1 MVTVVV
7 DCYCYVGFCLRR
19 HQRWQPRSC
28 HQHSQ
33 PVKVEF
39 VMSPPN
45 AESPRPVSSASE
57 GGKDSANGAPGWHAP
72 ALVLPSTKGGP
83 GGGHIAPR
91 RRSGFMPDCRLSGF
105 VMCVFSLCCRLIV
118 GEATLPRV
126 RAVLPSASSYKA
138 HQRPR
143 TATRAHAH
151 GSRER
156 VRL

>member
-72 ALVLPSTKGGP
+72 ALVLATVLISVAPCSTAVAGDESAATRSPGRTGPEGLVPSGATAHPPKVDRAAGTLHRAAGQ
-83 GGGHIAPR
+83 AL
-91 RRSGFMPDCRLSGF
+91 CR
-105 VMCVFSLCCRLIV
+105 IV
-118 GEATLPRV
+118 GCRV
-126 RAVLPSASSYKA
+126 LLCVSFPCVAD
-138 HQRPR
+138 
-143 TATRAHAH
+143 
-151 GSRER
+151 
-156 VRL
+156 